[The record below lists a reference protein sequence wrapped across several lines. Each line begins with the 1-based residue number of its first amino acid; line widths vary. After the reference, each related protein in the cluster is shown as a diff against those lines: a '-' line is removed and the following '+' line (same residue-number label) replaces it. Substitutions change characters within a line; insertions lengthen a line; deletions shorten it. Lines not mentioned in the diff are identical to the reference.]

1 MPMTNAHIEALIKAQ
16 LDIVRL
22 QAHLEHQTKA
32 MEDLKLSQ
40 AAQTVQLKAIQ
51 ELLSEARGGWRMMM
65 LMGGAGAALGGF
77 ISWAGQ
83 HFVWK

>member
-1 MPMTNAHIEALIKAQ
+1 MSNEFYSAALTKAQ
-16 LDIVRL
+16 VDIARL
-22 QAHLEHQTKA
+22 EAQMEHLTHSI
-32 MEDLKLSQ
+32 DDIKLSN

-77 ISWAGQ
+77 ISWAGT
-83 HFVWK
+83 HFIWR